1 MLSVCFK
8 FQLKQIIIIT
18 TLLCRAL
25 ITKKAFFKA
34 TKMFHLM
41 MRCIWHFGSMID
53 SENSSNLS
61 SMVLCKG
68 SLQKNMENI
77 LPKTVSDREKCAKN
91 VKIK

>member
-1 MLSVCFK
+1 
-8 FQLKQIIIIT
+8 
-18 TLLCRAL
+18 
-25 ITKKAFFKA
+25 
-34 TKMFHLM
+34 M